1 MLIKVISDSSIESS
15 ASKASDIPKKD
26 IKRPCRY
33 CAQPY
38 KMTPWS
44 TKSTSAAN
52 CRSLM
57 YGDLAEIPTMQ
68 RNPLGSRTTS
78 PGRSKETAS
87 KKSDVEMFPRRGEDR
102 MPPKTSKTNRLK
114 LEGSD
119 GKNEVTREQWEFLWN
134 QYQQLSRVLQEALKQ
149 RTAEL
154 A

>member
-1 MLIKVISDSSIESS
+1 
-15 ASKASDIPKKD
+15 
-26 IKRPCRY
+26 
-33 CAQPY
+33 
-38 KMTPWS
+38 
-44 TKSTSAAN
+44 
-52 CRSLM
+52 
-57 YGDLAEIPTMQ
+57 
-68 RNPLGSRTTS
+68 
-78 PGRSKETAS
+78 
-87 KKSDVEMFPRRGEDR
+87 